1 MNPFLTHLTG
11 FRGQRLQATSVDERM
26 QMVRDFDA
34 DQCRAGLK
42 VRGLQKTVRTAIER
56 QLRALARAQAADD
69 ELPPCEGEAIRDTT
83 HDIFRRGC
91 GVED

>member
-1 MNPFLTHLTG
+1 MNPFLTNILG
-11 FRGQRLQATSVDERM
+11 FRNQRLQATNVDERM
-26 QMVRDFDA
+26 HLVRDFDT

-56 QLRALARAQAADD
+56 RLRTLERIRVVDD